1 MKIDAELEDLN
12 EALLQMSSQV
22 LENLKKALD
31 YYFNQSVCE
40 VNDDEIDQFERKI
53 ESECVKILLHERPYA
68 RDLKE
73 VTGILKLVEDIE
85 RIGDHAEDIV
95 TFSKKLNGYGFRVQK
110 SAFEAMITESLYR
123 KLIDEIPAMI
133 DKEIDSVRVYKI
145 RGSGE
150 VNLFGISNTIT
161 DEEVIIL

>member
-1 MKIDAELEDLN
+1 M
-12 EALLQMSSQV
+12 LLFVKGFPIGTIVLSFKFLV

-95 TFSKKLNGYGFRVQK
+95 TFSKKLNEKKGDYNSEVLELSDIVIGIISLLPLKRGTLK
-110 SAFEAMITESLYR
+110 SNI
-123 KLIDEIPAMI
+123 
-133 DKEIDSVRVYKI
+133 
-145 RGSGE
+145 
-150 VNLFGISNTIT
+150 
-161 DEEVIIL
+161 